1 MTCHCSKYELQNCC
15 SIEELFDLIMFEA
28 EELYFCFKTSN
39 LWRMLQCLPQFE
51 DLCWNAARGMLPNLL
66 SSITASLHCTVNYT
80 ASISCTVNCTM
91 HCTSLHRVTL
101 LLSKVLH
108 CIASIHCTNQFQY
121 YTAKHW
127 RAFLETGFNI
137 SKSGK
142 RGKEVDGDFVVRKQ
156 KIKVS
161 RYHNEVLEFYIYLSN
176 PKKCVIIVIYS
187 KVSRVL
193 KW

>member
-51 DLCWNAARGMLPNLL
+51 DLCWNAARGMLPDLL
-66 SSITASLHCTVNYT
+66 SSITASLHYTVNYST
-80 ASISCTVNCTM
+80 SISCNVYCTVHST
-91 HCTSLHRVTL
+91 TLYRTTL

-108 CIASIHCTNQFQY
+108 CIASIHCTNQFLF
-121 YTAKHW
+121 TILNCSA
-127 RAFLETGFNI
+127 LLNTGEHFWKQDSI
-137 SKSGK
+137 SANQGREERRLIEILSS
-142 RGKEVDGDFVVRKQ
+142 EKQ

-161 RYHNEVLEFYIYLSN
+161 RYHDEVLGFYIIS
-176 PKKCVIIVIYS
+176 VI
-187 KVSRVL
+187 L
-193 KW
+193 K